1 MFPSAVWCEQ
11 IWPHEI
17 AIEPQRKLLTHN
29 TDQLFT
35 GARRHRLEKREL
47 GRTREKIPVIG
58 MGTWEIGDVQNEG
71 RALEIQA
78 LRRGIELGMT
88 VIDTAEMYGYGNAEK
103 LVGQAIKGMRDGVF
117 IVTKVSPHHFGYEDI
132 LSSCEGSI
140 RRLGVEHIDLY
151 LLHWPSRQVPIGE
164 TMKAMEEL
172 VSRGKI
178 RYIGVSNFSV
188 AQTLAAR
195 EALPRSEIAC
205 NEVRYSLTHRAI
217 ESELLPFCEQE
228 KLTVMAYSPLDT
240 GKIPTSKVPR
250 SLLDKYGMT
259 PAQLMLDW
267 VTHKEAVVAIPK
279 AAKVEHVEENAA
291 AVSSRISAD
300 DYQVLSRTFD

>member
-1 MFPSAVWCEQ
+1 
-11 IWPHEI
+11 
-17 AIEPQRKLLTHN
+17 
-29 TDQLFT
+29 
-35 GARRHRLEKREL
+35 LEKREL

-78 LRRGIELGMT
+78 LRRGIELGITM
-88 VIDTAEMYGYGNAEK
+88 IDTAEMYGYGNAEK

-117 IVTKVSPHHFGYEDI
+117 IVTKVSPQHFGYEDV
-132 LSSCEGSI
+132 LSSCEASI

-178 RYIGVSNFSV
+178 RYIGVSNFSI

-217 ESELLPFCEQE
+217 ESELLPFCEKE
-228 KLTVMAYSPLDT
+228 RLTVMAYSPLDT
-240 GKIPTSKVPR
+240 GKIPTGKVPR

-259 PAQLMLDW
+259 PAQLMLNW
-267 VTHKEAVVAIPK
+267 VTYREAVVAIPK
-279 AAKVEHVEENAA
+279 AAKVEHVEEDAA

-300 DYQVLSRTFD
+300 DYQALSRAFD

>member
-1 MFPSAVWCEQ
+1 MESLSS
-11 IWPHEI
+11 
-17 AIEPQRKLLTHN
+17 PQRKLLTHN
-29 TDQLFT
+29 TDWLFT
-35 GARRHRLEKREL
+35 GAGRHRLEEREL

-71 RALEIQA
+71 RALEVQA

-88 VIDTAEMYGYGNAEK
+88 MIDTAEMYGYGNAEK
-103 LVGQAIKGMRDGVF
+103 LVGQAIKGTRDEVF
-117 IVTKVSPHHFGYEDI
+117 IVTKVSPQHFGYEDV

-188 AQTLAAR
+188 TQTLAAR

-205 NEVRYSLTHRAI
+205 NELRYSLTHRSI
-217 ESELLPFCEQE
+217 ESELLPFCEKE
-228 KLTVMAYSPLDT
+228 KLTVIAYSPLDT

-259 PAQLMLDW
+259 PAQLMLNW
-267 VTHKEAVVAIPK
+267 VTYREAVVAIPK
-279 AAKVEHVEENAA
+279 AANVEHAEENAA

-300 DYQVLSRTFD
+300 DYQVLSRRLTD

>member
-1 MFPSAVWCEQ
+1 V
-11 IWPHEI
+11 
-17 AIEPQRKLLTHN
+17 LGVT
-29 TDQLFT
+29 
-35 GARRHRLEKREL
+35 RLEKREL

-58 MGTWEIGDVQNEG
+58 MGTWEIGDVQNDG

-78 LRRGIELGMT
+78 LRRGIELDMT
-88 VIDTAEMYGYGNAEK
+88 MIDTAEMYGYGNAEK
-103 LVGQAIKGMRDGVF
+103 LVGQAIKGMRDEVF
-117 IVTKVSPHHFGYEDI
+117 IVTKVSPQHFGYDDL

-205 NEVRYSLTHRAI
+205 NEVRYSLTHRTI
-217 ESELLPFCEQE
+217 ESELLPFCEKE
-228 KLTVMAYSPLDT
+228 RLTVMAYSPLDT

-250 SLLDKYGMT
+250 SLLDKYEMT
-259 PAQLMLDW
+259 PAQLMLNW
-267 VTHKEAVVAIPK
+267 VTYEEAVVAIPK

-300 DYQVLSRTFD
+300 DYQVLSRAFN